1 MIKKFKEVFYFIGNR
16 KQNYIFWKKV
26 KMRILY
32 LKMYVIQ
39 IFNFD
44 YDRVVG
50 IVVNNYEIG

>member
-16 KQNYIFWKKV
+16 KQNYIFWKIV